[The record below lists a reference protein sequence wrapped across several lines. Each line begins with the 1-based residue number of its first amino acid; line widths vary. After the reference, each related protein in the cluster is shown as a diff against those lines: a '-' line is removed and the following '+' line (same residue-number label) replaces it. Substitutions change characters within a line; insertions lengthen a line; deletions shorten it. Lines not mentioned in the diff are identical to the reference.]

1 MKNKWKVEKIYKLKI
16 KFKARDFYKD
26 IKNLHLQEIVK

>member
-1 MKNKWKVEKIYKLKI
+1 MKNKWKVEKIYKIKI
-16 KFKARDFYKD
+16 KFKSRNFYYE